1 MHKLFLLKSFR
12 FCQSGFTLIELL
24 IGMALTSLLMAVLIS
39 FLFVSLKAWHFGS
52 TQSTLQQTA
61 RISLD
66 TMVRELRYAK
76 TIQSPNGG
84 GTVSAI
90 TFTNFRNEA
99 VTYSRGTSSGANPQT
114 LYRRVFLTDNP
125 LTENTVTVLSF
136 TVVRPRTV
144 FAVITITDA
153 TSGQSETLQTAV
165 TCLNVH

>member
-1 MHKLFLLKSFR
+1 MKKLLLRTFCFR
-12 FCQSGFTLIELL
+12 QSGFTLVELLVGMALSSLL
-24 IGMALTSLLMAVLIS
+24 IGVLFS

-52 TQSTLQQTA
+52 IQSALQQTA

-76 TIQSPNGG
+76 TIQSPSGD
-84 GTVSAI
+84 GTANTI
-90 TFTNFRNEA
+90 TFTNFRNEMII
-99 VTYSRGTSSGANPQT
+99 YSRGTSSGANQTT

-125 LTENTVTVLSF
+125 LTENTVTALSF

-144 FAVITITDA
+144 FAVITITDVN
-153 TSGQSETLQTAV
+153 SGQQETLRTAV